1 MTIGDPVWIDKD
13 GQEQVGQTGLTL
25 EEWLNKEVGK

>member
-1 MTIGDPVWIDKD
+1 MTVGDPVWTDED
-13 GQEQVGQTGLTL
+13 GQERVGSTGLTL